1 MEESHLPRDTKCK
14 AGTEVSGGVDWRIVE
29 KKLEWLKFTKRE
41 SC

>member
-14 AGTEVSGGVDWRIVE
+14 AALKYRAGSSGSVE